1 MKILVCG
8 STRLRNAEKL
18 IELLDELHE
27 QSAIT
32 CLVNGGARGADLLSS
47 RWAHSK
53 SITVKKFNVDS
64 APTKEAFCALNDRML
79 KEETPDLVLA
89 VNPGPISDDL
99 TRKATERRI
108 RTITYSLSD

>member
-32 CLVNGGARGADLLSS
+32 CLINGGARGADLLASK
-47 RWAHSK
+47 WAHSK
-53 SITVKKFNVDS
+53 SIPVKRFKVNSTPTQDAFY
-64 APTKEAFCALNDRML
+64 APNDKML
-79 KEETPDLVLA
+79 GEEQPDLVLA
-89 VNPGPISDDL
+89 MDPGPISDDL
-99 TRKATERRI
+99 TRKATERQI
-108 RTITYSLSD
+108 RTITHRE

>member
-32 CLVNGGARGADLLSS
+32 CLVNGGARGADLLASQ
-47 RWAHSK
+47 WAHTK
-53 SITVKKFNVDS
+53 SITVKKFKIDS
-64 APTKEAFCALNDRML
+64 APTKDAFCALNDKML
-79 KEETPDLVLA
+79 NEEPPDLVLA
-89 VNPGPISDDL
+89 VDPGPISDDL
-99 TRKATERRI
+99 ARKASERQI
-108 RTITYSLSD
+108 RTITYNLSD